1 MPASSSESSISSLEE
16 EIGYRF
22 GRSSLP
28 IEALT
33 HRTYSHEN
41 PGSAPFFNERL
52 EFLGDSVVGLVI
64 GEELFRRFPELDEGK
79 LSKMKAALVR
89 DKTLASIAEKI
100 GLGLRIRLGK
110 GEEKTGGRRKPT
122 LLADAF
128 EALMAAVY
136 LDGGMTAAKKVI
148 GLLFDEEIAA
158 AADRGGLDDP
168 KTELQELVHRL
179 SSDGPDYRLVEE
191 TGPDHDKTF
200 TIEVLLG
207 NRVAGTGSGPNKKEA
222 EKAAARAA
230 IRNLSRRQS

>member
-1 MPASSSESSISSLEE
+1 MPASSSESSLSSLEG

-22 GRSSLP
+22 SRNSLP

-41 PGSAPFFNERL
+41 PERAPVFNERL

-64 GEELFRRFPELDEGK
+64 SEELFRRFPELDEGK
-79 LSKMKAALVR
+79 LSKMKAALVSDR
-89 DKTLASIAEKI
+89 MLASIAAKI

-110 GEEKTGGRRKPT
+110 GEEKTGGRRKTT

-136 LDGGMTAAKKVI
+136 LDGGMDAAKMVI
-148 GLLFDEEIAA
+148 NLLFEEEMRA
-158 AADRGGLDDP
+158 AADQGGLDDS

-179 SSDGPDYRLVEE
+179 NYAVPDYRLVDES
-191 TGPDHDKTF
+191 GPDHNKTF
-200 TIEVLLG
+200 TIEVVLG
-207 NRVAGTGSGPNKKEA
+207 DRVAGIGSGPNKKEA
-222 EKAAARAA
+222 EKDAARAA
-230 IRNLSRRQS
+230 IRTLSGERG